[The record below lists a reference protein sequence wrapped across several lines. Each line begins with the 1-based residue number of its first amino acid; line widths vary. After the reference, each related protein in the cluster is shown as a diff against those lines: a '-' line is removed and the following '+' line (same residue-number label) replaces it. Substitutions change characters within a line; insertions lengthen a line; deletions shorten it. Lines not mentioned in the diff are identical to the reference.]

1 MSRSPQ
7 SMGGLLPPRG
17 DAAGGEL
24 PEPAFCIRLEPVAS
38 FEKGS
43 DCLNSTAPITA
54 SSADL
59 VAEVE
64 ALGGRLSLVRERIGE
79 IIFGQREVVEQA
91 LITLLCGGHTLLIG
105 VPGLAKTRLVET
117 LGTILGLDD
126 KRIQCTPDLMP
137 ADILGSEVLEESES
151 GRRSFRFIPGPVF
164 CQLLMADEI
173 NRASPRTQSALL
185 QAMQEGRVSIAGQYH
200 PLPRPFHVLATQNP
214 LEQEGTYP
222 LPEAQLD
229 RFLLQIDVDYPDLES
244 ERRVLIATTG
254 ADEMAPRAAMT
265 ADELMAAQRLV
276 RRVPVGESVVEAILA
291 LVRSG
296 RPDTSSVP
304 EAQRHVAWGPGPR
317 ASQALMLACRARALL
332 EGRYSPSID
341 DVLALAPPVLRHR
354 MAVSFAGRAEGVTVA
369 RVIEQISAPFR

>member
-7 SMGGLLPPRG
+7 SIGSRLPAEVL
-17 DAAGGEL
+17 AAGEEL
-24 PEPAFCIRLEPVAS
+24 PGPAFWVS
-38 FEKGS
+38 FAPTLDFEEES
-43 DCLNSTAPITA
+43 ICLASTASINA

-64 ALGGRLSLVRERIGE
+64 ALGRSLSLVRERIGE

-91 LITLLCGGHTLLIG
+91 LITLLCGGHALLIG

-117 LGTILGLDD
+117 LGTILGVDD

-137 ADILGSEVLEESES
+137 ADILGSEVLEESET

-229 RFLLQIDVDYPDLES
+229 RFLLQIDVDYPDVES
-244 ERRVLIATTG
+244 ERHMLIATTG
-254 ADEMAPRAAMT
+254 LGEDVPRRAMSG
-265 ADELMAAQRLV
+265 DELMAAQQLV
-276 RRVPVGESVVEAILA
+276 RRIPVGESVVDAILG

-296 RPDTSSVP
+296 RPDP
-304 EAQRHVAWGPGPR
+304 AAQGPRRFVAWGPGPR
-317 ASQALMLACRARALL
+317 ASQALMLACRARALID
-332 EGRYSPSID
+332 GRYAPSID

-354 MAVSFAGRAEGVTVA
+354 MAVSFAGRAEGVTVTQ
-369 RVIEQISAPFR
+369 VIDDMTMPLR

>member
-1 MSRSPQ
+1 
-7 SMGGLLPPRG
+7 
-17 DAAGGEL
+17 
-24 PEPAFCIRLEPVAS
+24 
-38 FEKGS
+38 
-43 DCLNSTAPITA
+43 
-54 SSADL
+54 
-59 VAEVE
+59 
-64 ALGGRLSLVRERIGE
+64 
-79 IIFGQREVVEQA
+79 
-91 LITLLCGGHTLLIG
+91 
-105 VPGLAKTRLVET
+105 
-117 LGTILGLDD
+117 
-126 KRIQCTPDLMP
+126 MP
-137 ADILGSEVLEESES
+137 ADILGSEVLEESDT

-229 RFLLQIDVDYPDLES
+229 RFLLQIDVDYPDLDS

-254 ADEMAPRAAMT
+254 ADEAQPRPAMT

-276 RRVPVGESVVEAILA
+276 RRIPVGESVVDAILA

-296 RPDTSSVP
+296 RPEDDADGP
-304 EAQRHVAWGPGPR
+304 RRFVAWGPGPR

-332 EGRYSPSID
+332 DGRYAPSVD
-341 DVLALAPPVLRHR
+341 DVLALAAPVLRHR
-354 MAVSFAGRAEGVTVA
+354 MAVSFAGRAEGVGVPQ
-369 RVIEQISAPFR
+369 VIEQMMAPLR